1 MKKKGLPRLMEY
13 AGGYRRLTYLS
24 WVLSALSALLALVP
38 FVFIWLVVKEAL
50 EVAPDFS
57 AAHDMAFNGWM
68 AVLFAVLSML
78 IYFAALMCSHVA
90 AFRVASNIRRDVMKR
105 VTELPVGFLERI
117 GSGRARKIV
126 NESSAATETYL
137 AHQLP
142 DMAGSAATAAGMI
155 ALLFVFDWILGLVS
169 LLPVVVSFV
178 IMGSMIGPDMKKKMA
193 EYQNSLDEMSNE
205 AVEYVRGISVVKAFG
220 QSVFSFKKFKASI
233 DNYGKWVIDYT
244 KSLRRPMIFY
254 TLAINF
260 VFALLIAVALGVT
273 AGGNFDGEFLLDL
286 IFYVIFTPIIGVT
299 LNKIMFASENS
310 MIVQDALERIDL
322 IMDEK
327 PFPIPSEPKLP
338 SGADVELENV
348 SFAYAGADRKALD
361 GVSVKAGAGQ
371 TVALVGP
378 SGGGK
383 TTVAGLIAGFWRAQ
397 SGSVRIGGA
406 DVADM
411 TEKTLADTVAYV
423 FQDSRLLKASVADN
437 VKLARPD
444 ASRIEVE
451 NALHIAQCDDI
462 IAKLPDGIDTV
473 IGTKGVYLS
482 GGEMQRIAIAR
493 AVIKDAPVILLDEA
507 TAFADPENEYA
518 VQKAFEKLSEN
529 KTVIMIAHRLTTVRG
544 ADRIYVLEDGKV
556 TESGRHDELVEAG
569 GTYSKMW
576 SDYLRSVEWKVAKE
590 A

>member
-423 FQDSRLLKASVADN
+423 FQDSRLLKASIADN

-544 ADRIYVLEDGKV
+544 ADRVYVLEDGKV

>member
-437 VKLARPD
+437 VKLARPN

>member
-57 AAHDMAFNGWM
+57 AARDMAFNGWM

-437 VKLARPD
+437 VKLARPN

>member
-1 MKKKGLPRLMEY
+1 MEY

>member
-57 AAHDMAFNGWM
+57 VAHDMAFNGWM

-142 DMAGSAATAAGMI
+142 DMAGSAATAVGMI

-437 VKLARPD
+437 VKLARPN

>member
-1 MKKKGLPRLMEY
+1 MKKKGLSRLMEY

-142 DMAGSAATAAGMI
+142 DMAGSAATAVGMI